1 VNALQRRQRRRRLR
15 RRCLARLRDL
25 PLPAPFDIHAL
36 CDRVAQ
42 RRGRPIVLIPV
53 AGLTGVC
60 GLWIATDTT
69 DLICYEND
77 TTRPHQDH
85 IILHELSHVLC
96 DHYPVTLSGELD
108 TRALLPD
115 LDPAMVRA
123 VLGRA
128 GYTTDEEREAET
140 LASLIRQHATTRADE
155 TLQARLHDALDDD
168 G

>member
-1 VNALQRRQRRRRLR
+1 MKAIRQRRLH

-25 PLPAPFDIHAL
+25 PLPAPFDVHNL
-36 CDRVAQ
+36 SDRIAD
-42 RRGRPIVLIPV
+42 RRGRPIRLIPV
-53 AGLTGVC
+53 SDLTGVC

-69 DLICYEND
+69 DLICYERD

-96 DHYPVTLSGELD
+96 DHFPVSLQGNHHTQ
-108 TRALLPD
+108 ALFPD

-140 LASLIRQHATTRADE
+140 LASLIRQRAATRADG
-155 TLQARLHDALDDD
+155 TLHARLHDALDDS
-168 G
+168 GE

>member
-1 VNALQRRQRRRRLR
+1 VRALRRWRLR

-25 PLPAPFDIHAL
+25 PLPAPFDVRTL
-36 CDRVAQ
+36 CDQIAA
-42 RRGRPIVLIPV
+42 RRGRPIRLVPM

-69 DLICYEND
+69 DLVCYERD

-85 IILHELSHVLC
+85 IILHELSHLLC
-96 DHYPVTLSGELD
+96 EHFPVGLPG
-108 TRALLPD
+108 ALLPD
-115 LDPAMVRA
+115 LDPAMVRT

-128 GYTTDEEREAET
+128 GYSTAEEREAET
-140 LASLIRQHATTRADE
+140 LASLIRQRATTRAGD
-155 TLQARLHDALDDD
+155 TLHTRLHDALDDD

>member
-1 VNALQRRQRRRRLR
+1 MRALNRRRLH
-15 RRCLARLRDL
+15 RRCLAMLRDL
-25 PLPAPFDIHAL
+25 PLPVPFDVHAL
-36 CDRVAQ
+36 CERVAE
-42 RRGRPIVLIPV
+42 RRGRPMRLVPV

-69 DLICYEND
+69 DLICYERD

-96 DHYPVTLSGELD
+96 DHFPVELPG
-108 TRALLPD
+108 TSQARALFPN

-128 GYTTDEEREAET
+128 GYSTDEEREAET
-140 LASLIRQHATTRADE
+140 LASLIRQRATTRPDG
-155 TLQARLHDALDDD
+155 TLHARLHDALDADD